1 MYVST
6 CNLNTLSPGNPD
18 HFHCDHVSV
27 VEIFNGSRLDFENF
41 RIKNQLV
48 KCEMGVKQYDSFIG
62 SPEFPGLELM
72 NEKQNIYIHTSFRQ
86 PKLINFYGSESKGWL
101 GN

>member
-1 MYVST
+1 
-6 CNLNTLSPGNPD
+6 
-18 HFHCDHVSV
+18 
-27 VEIFNGSRLDFENF
+27 
-41 RIKNQLV
+41 
-48 KCEMGVKQYDSFIG
+48 MGVKQYDSFIG

-86 PKLINFYGSESKGWL
+86 PKLINFYGSESKGCL